1 MSSLHAYNSHTSH
14 FNPIMSPNDGWDMS
28 FRGTDRSFAAVQK
41 FNPSS
46 SNQMNSNM
54 YQHKQVPQAAGY
66 HSSYISDLW
75 PRDNIAASKNVQ
87 NQTGMTQPLK
97 PKNSKAVQIPSE
109 DFVEIGPSSHAM
121 WSSPSSSNVPK
132 KPEEKSL
139 HSDSASPPPA
149 NIEDEITGQNLYKTE
164 LCRSFEENGTCRYGA
179 KCQFAHGKHEIR
191 QIIRHPKYKTEI
203 CKTFQNEGICPYGLR
218 CRFIH
223 HSSESN
229 HEQISVPQT
238 TQSLQSKSQKPQ
250 VKSHIPHQS
259 QYSQPKFDAE
269 ARSFISQFNSLSIQ
283 PINGAQNQTKYCSPS
298 PQQTQLYP
306 QMNGMG
312 VFGNNE
318 DWSTTWNA
326 PKSAMGATY
335 GFSAPSPIST
345 TPIPDA
351 RITSP
356 LDNSFFVAPVKSSK
370 KEAERRLAIFQHL
383 TDSN

>member
-14 FNPIMSPNDGWDMS
+14 FSPIMSPNDGWDMS
-28 FRGTDRSFAAVQK
+28 FRGTDRSFVPVQK
-41 FNPSS
+41 FSS
-46 SNQMNSNM
+46 SSPNHMNSNI
-54 YQHKQVPQAAGY
+54 YQHKQVPQSAGY
-66 HSSYISDLW
+66 HSSYIADLW
-75 PRDNIAASKNVQ
+75 PRENTAASKNIQ
-87 NQTGMTQPLK
+87 NQTGMVQPLK

-109 DFVEIGPSSHAM
+109 EFVEISPTSRGM
-121 WSSPSSSNVPK
+121 WSSPSSTVSK
-132 KPEEKSL
+132 KLEDKTL
-139 HSDSASPPPA
+139 HSDSTSPPPA

-229 HEQISVPQT
+229 HEQISIPQT
-238 TQSLQSKSQKPQ
+238 NQSLQSKSQKPQ

-259 QYSQPKFDAE
+259 QYAQSKFDAE
-269 ARSFISQFNSLSIQ
+269 ARSFISQFNTLNIQ
-283 PINGAQNQTKYCSPS
+283 TSNGAQNQTKYSSPP
-298 PQQTQLYP
+298 PQQTQIYP
-306 QMNGMG
+306 QMSGLG

-318 DWSTTWNA
+318 DWSTTWSA

-335 GFSAPSPIST
+335 GFSAPSTNST
-345 TPIPDA
+345 TPIPDV
-351 RITSP
+351 RIASP
-356 LDNSFFVAPVKSSK
+356 VDSSFFVAPVKSSK

-383 TDSN
+383 TENN